1 MIPHRPENE
10 NAPAMAVA
18 EAGVAKPLYQ
28 KDLEMNLSI
37 PVPFHGN
44 TLYLVEHNGEAYTP
58 MKPIVEGM
66 GLDWAAQFTKVKQ
79 RFASTIAEIAMVAE
93 DGKQRLMT
101 CLPLRKLPGW
111 LYSISVNKVK
121 PALRE
126 LVARYQTE
134 CDDVLW
140 SYWTRGEAVNPRKTS
155 ADARTPLRAAVSMLV
170 GKKGLM
176 YPDGYALVHQR
187 FGVEHI
193 DQLAPE
199 QIGQAVEYIHRLV
212 LEGEVLPAEK
222 KGAYHFPKETAAPHD
237 FERRAFINVNMTP
250 DVLLDSRNRA
260 PELELIEALERDGH
274 DVDGAKIRIL
284 ALRDVASWQVKLLAM
299 MEDVRWRLGHQA
311 DRIRQCTDQRG
322 MNVVFDKK
330 PTKKMLAAAQGKLPL
345 GSV

>member
-1 MIPHRPENE
+1 M
-10 NAPAMAVA
+10 NALAFQNTTFDVVDRDGQPWLKAADIARALGYAREDSVGRIYDRNRDEFTPAMCETVKLTVSRNGGVLNNEVRIFSLRGAHLIAMFARTAVA
-18 EAGVAKPLYQ
+18 KAFRRWVLDILDRVA
-28 KDLEMNLSI
+28 S
-37 PVPFHGN
+37 
-44 TLYLVEHNGEAYTP
+44 AS
-58 MKPIVEGM
+58 
-66 GLDWAAQFTKVKQ
+66 ATK
-79 RFASTIAEIAMVAE
+79 T
-93 DGKQRLMT
+93 T
-101 CLPLRKLPGW
+101 
-111 LYSISVNKVK
+111 
-121 PALRE
+121 
-126 LVARYQTE
+126 T
-134 CDDVLW
+134 
-140 SYWTRGEAVNPRKTS
+140 
-155 ADARTPLRAAVSMLV
+155 DARTPLRAAVSMLI

-199 QIGQAVEYIHRLV
+199 QIGQAVEYVHRLV

-274 DVDGAKIRIL
+274 DVAGAKIRIL
-284 ALRDVASWQVKLLAM
+284 ALRDAAAWQVKLLAM

-330 PTKKMLAAAQGKLPL
+330 PTKKMVAAAQGALPL
-345 GSV
+345 GSA